1 MNPDKEALH
10 PKTLNPQAT
19 PQARRMTGAPSEASS
34 LRAVMEQW
42 DREEAALGATGVL
55 GFWVVGL
62 GISVFICFGFLG
74 VGNLII
80 RK

>member
-1 MNPDKEALH
+1 
-10 PKTLNPQAT
+10 
-19 PQARRMTGAPSEASS
+19 
-34 LRAVMEQW
+34 MEQW